1 MGYTEKTPSPKGDYW
16 RARYRAPDGAY
27 LTVQGEDHKPARFA
41 TEKEAKRAVDD
52 AESDLRNKRW
62 KDPRA
67 GAVTFEEWAAEWYAS
82 LDVADST
89 MVNYRRH
96 LEDHLLPFFGKYPL
110 DQINAALIRKWERS
124 EKAAGY
130 ALGSIRTWRG
140 TLHNILGDAVPGQ
153 IGVNPATRKRGKGR
167 RSGTGRK
174 SAGSRGPEMPV
185 ATPLA
190 MLLTAERLSILTGR
204 DDEFVMVQTGFWHA
218 LRLGETVGLERPF
231 VRPRTLRVEWQLYE
245 ISPGDDETI
254 RAAAPGGML
263 RCPPKDDSY
272 GTLDTPPF
280 LRPVL
285 SAHIGRARLEACP
298 CHGSVCLFRG
308 YGAPRTRGN
317 MPMSALAQAAG
328 VSQTVVQTALG
339 GKGRI
344 SETVR
349 RDVLKAAKALGYER
363 ASAAGEPAHHWRRS
377 SFEELFRAAVTGKLP
392 ESRPGR
398 GREPLPERGV
408 PLAGEW
414 PGARVRGP
422 YAERRAEWCWLPV
435 AEGLEGLTPHGWRH
449 SWKTWAEENRI
460 PEVMSESVLR
470 HEIPG
475 VSGVYRHV
483 TPGMRAELAAA
494 ETAAHEAAL
503 DARLEMSESSSVEA
517 LDRILRER
525 LEGRKLRLAEPE
537 SPKNPPE
544 TDQAVLPFER
554 STASDLRKQRSG

>member
-1 MGYTEKTPSPKGDYW
+1 MAYAELVPSPKGDYW
-16 RARYRAPDGAY
+16 RGRYKGPDGGY
-27 LTVQGEDHKPARFA
+27 LTVQGEDGKPGRYSSK
-41 TEKEAKRAVDD
+41 KEAKQAGDD
-52 AESDLRNKRW
+52 AESDLRNGRW
-62 KDPRA
+62 RDPKA
-67 GAVTFEEWAAEWYAS
+67 GKITFGEWAAEWYAA
-82 LDVADST
+82 LDVHDST

-96 LEDHLLPFFGKYPL
+96 LEDHLLPAFGKEPL
-110 DQINAALIRKWERS
+110 ERIDAAMIRKWERS
-124 EKAAGY
+124 EKADGY
-130 ALGSIRTWRG
+130 KPGSIRTWRG
-140 TLHNILGDAVPGQ
+140 TLHNVLGDAVPAH
-153 IGVNPATRKRGKGR
+153 IAVNPAARKRGKGR
-167 RSGTGRK
+167 RSGAGRK

-185 ATPLA
+185 ATPLS
-190 MLLTAERLSILTGR
+190 MLLIAERMSILTGR

-231 VRPRTLRVEWQLYE
+231 VRPRALRVEWQLYE
-245 ISPGDDETI
+245 IGAADDEQI

-285 SAHIGRARLEACP
+285 SAHIARAQPEACP
-298 CHGSVCLFRG
+298 CHGAAYMFRG
-308 YGAPRTRGN
+308 YGAPRLRGN
-317 MPMSALAQAAG
+317 MPMSVIASAAG

-344 SETVR
+344 SEEVR
-349 RDVLKAAKALGYER
+349 LEVLKTARVLGYER
-363 ASAAGEPAHHWRRS
+363 SPAAGAPAEHWRRS

-392 ESRPGR
+392 PSRPGP
-398 GREPLPERGV
+398 GRPALPERGV
-408 PLAGEW
+408 PLIGEW

-435 AEGLEGLTPHGWRH
+435 AEGLDGLTPHGWRH
-449 SWKTWAEENRI
+449 SWKTWAEESRI

-483 TPGMRAELAAA
+483 TPGMRAELADA

-503 DARLEMSESSSVEA
+503 DARLEMSESSTVAA
-517 LDRILRER
+517 LDGLLKAR
-525 LEGRKLRLAEPE
+525 LEARKPRGLPRNSPEMAE
-537 SPKNPPE
+537 
-544 TDQAVLPFER
+544 AVLPFER
-554 STASDLRKQRSG
+554 STASDLRKHLSG

>member
-1 MGYTEKTPSPKGDYW
+1 MGYVEPVPSPKGDYW
-16 RARYRAPDGAY
+16 RVRYQAPDGAY
-27 LTVQGEDHKPARFA
+27 LTVQGDDHKPARFS
-41 TEKEAKRAVDD
+41 TRKEAEEALADV
-52 AESDLRNKRW
+52 ESDLRKDRW

-67 GAVTFEEWAAEWYAS
+67 GAITFEDWAAEWYAA
-82 LDVADST
+82 LDVAEST

-96 LEDHLLPFFGKYPL
+96 LEDHLLQSFGKHPL
-110 DQINAALIRKWERS
+110 DRIDAALIRKWERS
-124 EKAAGY
+124 EKADGY
-130 ALGSIRTWRG
+130 KPASIRTWRG
-140 TLHNILGDAVPGQ
+140 TLHNILGDAVPDH
-153 IGVNPATRKRGKGR
+153 ISVNPAARKRGKGR
-167 RSGTGRK
+167 RSGAGRK

-190 MLLTAERLSILTGR
+190 MLLIAERLSVLTGR

-231 VRPRTLRVEWQLYE
+231 TRPRTLRVEWQLYE
-245 ISPGDDETI
+245 IEAGDNEEL

-285 SAHIGRARLEACP
+285 SAHIAGAELEECP
-298 CHGSVCLFRG
+298 CHGAVYMFRG
-308 YGAPRTRGN
+308 YGAPRLRGN
-317 MPMSALAQAAG
+317 MPMSLIAASAG
-328 VSQTVVQTALG
+328 VSQTVVQAALG

-344 SETVR
+344 SEAAR
-349 RDVLKAAKALGYER
+349 RHVLEVARTLGYDR
-363 ASAAGEPAHHWRRS
+363 GPAAADPARHWRRS
-377 SFEELFRAAVTGKLP
+377 SFEELFHAAVTGLLAP
-392 ESRPGR
+392 SRPGR
-398 GREPLPERGV
+398 GREALPARGV

-414 PGARVRGP
+414 PGTRVRGP

-449 SWKTWAEENRI
+449 SWKTWAEESRI

-494 ETAAHEAAL
+494 ETEAWEGAL
-503 DARLEMSESSSVEA
+503 DARLEMSESSTVA
-517 LDRILRER
+517 VVDGLLRAR
-525 LEGRKLRLAEPE
+525 LEARKPRSLPRN
-537 SPKNPPE
+537 SPE
-544 TDQAVLPFER
+544 TDRAVLPFER
-554 STASDLRKQRSG
+554 SAASDLRKHRSG